1 MRDKLAALRAHLLDE
16 SGQAM
21 TEYASITMLFILA
34 SIASPMTWVITKK
47 LFLALQIYI
56 DFYYYC
62 LNLAVG

>member
-1 MRDKLAALRAHLLDE
+1 MRALRAHFLDE

-21 TEYASITMLFILA
+21 TEYASITMLFILG
-34 SIASPMTWVITKK
+34 SIASPATWIITKK
-47 LFLALQIYI
+47 LFIALQTYV